1 MARRGHLVPSSVPTS
16 SSDPAPALTLRKED
30 KLAGH
35 NGRVFDLQASVKD
48 LSSSQPLRIAAVGEK
63 GGSVWTFD
71 GGARRHVR
79 LPGTE
84 LMRVCW
90 HPDGEH
96 VLTGSAEGAI
106 CVRDASSGQTSA
118 TLQAARE
125 DEVYGLEVLS
135 EEGLLAAGAGETVQL
150 WDLNRATRTSLAA
163 FTATESGVHFGAR
176 TLPRHVP
183 TRPCCEARRFPRV
196 RQPSLRTSPAG
207 QAACATRTERRLSF
221 RSLRAA
227 ASSPPLCRTAL
238 CGCLTP
244 RRCRSS
250 PRSACR
256 TRRPPSPPP
265 PSGHLGPSWVLSG
278 TLGYSRVLWGTLG
291 SSRVLSAHLG
301 YPQLISGSSLM
312 ALRRPP
318 SPPPSRR
325 PPRCSPAPT
334 GRGACCCGI

>member
-1 MARRGHLVPSSVPTS
+1 VSAKMARRGHLVPSSVPTS

-163 FTATESGVHFGAR
+163 FTATESGVHFGGLRNPDRKAFVFSIAAR
-176 TLPRHVP
+176 GRILS
-183 TRPCCEARRFPRV
+183 AALSDG
-196 RQPSLRTSPAG
+196 SLRLLDSETLQELATLCVSNEAPALATAISPTSPLLACSDRAG
-207 QAACATRTERRLSF
+207 GVLLWDLRQLGRGPLGETESSGGGAVHSVRFVPGELLVTGGDDRRLCVHET
-221 RSLRAA
+221 L
-227 ASSPPLCRTAL
+227 
-238 CGCLTP
+238 LTN
-244 RRCRSS
+244 
-250 PRSACR
+250 
-256 TRRPPSPPP
+256 
-265 PSGHLGPSWVLSG
+265 
-278 TLGYSRVLWGTLG
+278 
-291 SSRVLSAHLG
+291 
-301 YPQLISGSSLM
+301 
-312 ALRRPP
+312 
-318 SPPPSRR
+318 
-325 PPRCSPAPT
+325 
-334 GRGACCCGI
+334 

>member
-163 FTATESGVHFGAR
+163 FTATESGVHFGAF
-176 TLPRHVP
+176 VFSIA
-183 TRPCCEARRFPRV
+183 ARGRILSAALSDG
-196 RQPSLRTSPAG
+196 SLRLLDSETLQELATLCAPALATAISPTSPLLACSDRAG
-207 QAACATRTERRLSF
+207 GVLLWD
-221 RSLRAA
+221 LR
-227 ASSPPLCRTAL
+227 
-238 CGCLTP
+238 
-244 RRCRSS
+244 
-250 PRSACR
+250 
-256 TRRPPSPPP
+256 
-265 PSGHLGPSWVLSG
+265 
-278 TLGYSRVLWGTLG
+278 
-291 SSRVLSAHLG
+291 
-301 YPQLISGSSLM
+301 QL
-312 ALRRPP
+312 
-318 SPPPSRR
+318 
-325 PPRCSPAPT
+325 
-334 GRGACCCGI
+334 GRGEPIR

>member
-1 MARRGHLVPSSVPTS
+1 MGGHKTGDDGHTGATHRTTRQDTQPTGRLPHILSEMRQAPNFFFFTKPCAQMARRGHLVPSSVPTS

-163 FTATESGVHFGAR
+163 FTATESGVHFGVR

-196 RQPSLRTSPAG
+196 RQPSLRTSLPD
-207 QAACATRTERRLSF
+207 RRLAQPGPKGVCLF
-221 RSLRAA
+221 DRCARPHPLRRSVGRLSAA
-227 ASSPPLCRTAL
+227 ARLGDAAGARHAL
-238 CGCLTP
+238 RVERGALP
-244 RRCRSS
+244 RH
-250 PRSACR
+250 
-256 TRRPPSPPP
+256 RPPRAT
-265 PSGHLGPSWVLSG
+265 SGHLGYSRVLSG
-278 TLGYSRVLWGTLG
+278 TLGYSRV
-291 SSRVLSAHLG
+291 
-301 YPQLISGSSLM
+301 I
-312 ALRRPP
+312 
-318 SPPPSRR
+318 
-325 PPRCSPAPT
+325 
-334 GRGACCCGI
+334 

>member
-176 TLPRHVP
+176 TLPRQLRHFRDTSP
-183 TRPCCEARRFPRV
+183 RQRAESTLARGHFRDTSPPALAARRAASRASGSPVCAPPCRTGGLRNPDRKAFVFSIAARGRILSAALSDGSLRLLDSETLQELATLCV
-196 RQPSLRTSPAG
+196 SNEAPSL
-207 QAACATRTERRLSF
+207 AT
-221 RSLRAA
+221 A
-227 ASSPPLCRTAL
+227 P
-238 CGCLTP
+238 
-244 RRCRSS
+244 
-250 PRSACR
+250 
-256 TRRPPSPPP
+256 
-265 PSGHLGPSWVLSG
+265 LGPPRAILGTLGYSRVLSG
-278 TLGYSRVLWGTLG
+278 TLGYSRV
-291 SSRVLSAHLG
+291 
-301 YPQLISGSSLM
+301 I
-312 ALRRPP
+312 
-318 SPPPSRR
+318 
-325 PPRCSPAPT
+325 
-334 GRGACCCGI
+334 